1 LTNKEKT
8 IVSPHSN
15 NISPRK
21 SKKPRFLSA
30 FALQDG
36 LGFKK
41 MKSSEIF
48 RNMNELIIR

>member
-1 LTNKEKT
+1 VKAY
-8 IVSPHSN
+8 
-15 NISPRK
+15 RK

-41 MKSSEIF
+41 MKSVEIF
-48 RNMNELIIR
+48 GNYKEL